1 MYVMKMKMKTFG
13 SAHAARS
20 TASRSTWT
28 RKIEVLWNGQGL
40 ELRPEGFA
48 RVGHSSGE
56 GRVAARVASLHPPTP
71 AMLLFTFPVW
81 TGLSTFRTSNR
92 SNESQ
97 PEAPRTR
104 RRQLPQCPIYC
115 MKFFSL
121 FVVGYASNPLN
132 IDDPSAAVG

>member
-1 MYVMKMKMKTFG
+1 MIDVETEIQ
-13 SAHAARS
+13 A
-20 TASRSTWT
+20 
-28 RKIEVLWNGQGL
+28 LWNGQGM

-81 TGLSTFRTSNR
+81 PGLTPFRTSNR

-97 PEAPRTR
+97 SEAPRTR
-104 RRQLPQCPIYC
+104 RGNYPNVL
-115 MKFFSL
+115 ST
-121 FVVGYASNPLN
+121 V
-132 IDDPSAAVG
+132 